1 MTKEE
6 VYQSEGQRRALPSV
20 LSYRSAAICCRAIE
34 KGGSRWELL
43 RKQKLLLMAPLW
55 GARGAK
61 RASEKLVK
69 SVLEGNAW
77 QADHI
82 VPVYQGGG
90 LCDLDNFRTLCTV
103 CHLVRNPTLLSLLP
117 SLLETRGE
125 FFSIIIAERKAES

>member
-1 MTKEE
+1 MPMKINGRNVITTRSRLSKKS
-6 VYQSEGQRRALPSV
+6 YKSV
-20 LSYRSAAICCRAIE
+20 AIRCRAIE

-61 RASEKLVK
+61 KASQKLVK

-82 VPVYQGGG
+82 VPVYKGGG

-103 CHLVRNPTLLSLLP
+103 CHQVHHAIVSITSLTEKRWDLTLW
-117 SLLETRGE
+117 
-125 FFSIIIAERKAES
+125 